1 MNVTRPAYATGTD
14 VISLADIKE
23 FLRVDHDD
31 EDTTV
36 GALLDTAVA
45 HVSDYTNRSFLTGGE
60 ATFFL
65 NRWRPAALAFGPV
78 KTIQHVKYFDT
89 AGVLQTLDSSKYYT
103 DSIRDNSTIIYFHD
117 VPDLQEYNAQPVY
130 ITATVGTT
138 PSANIKHAVRML
150 CAHWYENR
158 RAVITGTVATQMP
171 MAVESLLNPE
181 RIVDLRQ

>member
-31 EDTTV
+31 EDTTI

-60 ATFFL
+60 AVFWL
-65 NRWRPAALAFGPV
+65 NRWRPAALAFGPI
-78 KTIQHVKYFDT
+78 KSITHVKYYDT
-89 AGVLQTLDSSKYYT
+89 AGVLQTLST
-103 DSIRDNSTIIYFHD
+103 DKWYLDGVKDNTTIIYFHD
-117 VPDLQEYNAQPVY
+117 VPDLEEYNAKPVQ
-130 ITATVGTT
+130 ITATVGST
-138 PSANIKHAVRML
+138 PTPNIKHAVRML

-158 RAVITGTVATQMP
+158 RAVVTGTVATQIP
-171 MAVESLLNPE
+171 MAVESLLNCE
-181 RIVDLRQ
+181 RILDLRQ